1 MLIKATDNKFPHGS
15 LMGSAV
21 SVLEMHDG
29 KSVTYHHAIM
39 RHAGEALK
47 VRQQYETLTPV
58 EKEQFQ
64 SFLNSL

>member
-1 MLIKATDNKFPHGS
+1 
-15 LMGSAV
+15 MGSAV